1 MMVYKTQAEVEADIK
16 DGVLVVDEEVKFECS
31 ISIDASLNIRGNI
44 NAEDINARD
53 IDAGNINALNISARD
68 IDARD
73 IDAGNINARDIN
85 AEDINAR
92 DIDAGNINALNISA
106 RDIDAR
112 DIDAGNINARNI
124 NGGNISFYAVAF
136 ACISFKCKS
145 IVGRRHKNKYFC
157 LDGEVEITG

>member
-1 MMVYKTQAEVEADIK
+1 MRVYKTQAEVEADIK

-44 NAEDINARD
+44 NAEDISARD
-53 IDAGNINALNISARD
+53 IDAGNINA
-68 IDARD
+68 
-73 IDAGNINARDIN
+73 
-85 AEDINAR
+85 ED
-92 DIDAGNINALNISA
+92 ISA

>member
-1 MMVYKTQAEVEADIK
+1 MVYKTQAEVEADIK

-31 ISIDASLNIRGNI
+31 ISIDASLNIRGN
-44 NAEDINARD
+44 
-53 IDAGNINALNISARD
+53 
-68 IDARD
+68 
-73 IDAGNINARDIN
+73 IN